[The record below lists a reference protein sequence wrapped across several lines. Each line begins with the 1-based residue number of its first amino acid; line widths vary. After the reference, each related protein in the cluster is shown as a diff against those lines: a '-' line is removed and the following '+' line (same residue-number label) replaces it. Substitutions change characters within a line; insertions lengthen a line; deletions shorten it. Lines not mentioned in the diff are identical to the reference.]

1 MPDTLPH
8 QVLLETLLVDQM
20 SLTADVLMQQEAR
33 DTLREPEGKMQP
45 ESPIIRDN
53 PENRG
58 DWLV

>member
-1 MPDTLPH
+1 MPDPLPH

-20 SLTADVLMQQEAR
+20 PATADVLMQQEAR

-45 ESPIIRDN
+45 ESRILRDN

>member
-1 MPDTLPH
+1 MPDPLPH

-33 DTLREPEGKMQP
+33 DTLREPEEKMQP
-45 ESPIIRDN
+45 DSPILRNN
-53 PENRG
+53 PEKRG